1 MDGKKPRGNRGG
13 RKERKQKQGSKPRIR
28 IKVQNAGQNGGAGV
42 YSPQPLQTNPALL
55 KSAEESAEALA
66 RLVGRSAKKVK
77 RGVTIDVEK
86 LLVALETGNDP
97 LPALETPDEKPKL
110 RILVTPDC
118 SGSTQS
124 WNGLGQAWALHLS
137 KLPDV
142 DVVYY
147 ENFNG
152 EFWEVKE
159 NEEVQKLINS
169 VDVVIYLGD
178 GDGTELCRRYT
189 SYGATVVALDS
200 YCASLENPRLTSTEQ
215 IGNGTLYWVSSVS
228 AKAPHTWKTGI
239 ELCLGR

>member
-1 MDGKKPRGNRGG
+1 M
-13 RKERKQKQGSKPRIR
+13 
-28 IKVQNAGQNGGAGV
+28 
-42 YSPQPLQTNPALL
+42 L
-55 KSAEESAEALA
+55 
-66 RLVGRSAKKVK
+66 RS
-77 RGVTIDVEK
+77 

-97 LPALETPDEKPKL
+97 LPALETPERKAETSYSRYP
-110 RILVTPDC
+110 RTVPVA
-118 SGSTQS
+118 TQS

-189 SYGATVVALDS
+189 AYGATVVALDS

-215 IGNGTLYWVSSVS
+215 IGNGTLYWVSSV
-228 AKAPHTWKTGI
+228 
-239 ELCLGR
+239 ER